1 MYLYASVARTDHFNE
16 MEIEWHFK
24 APFTLLMYG
33 ITVCLGYICSI

>member
-33 ITVCLGYICSI
+33 VSFFSLYV